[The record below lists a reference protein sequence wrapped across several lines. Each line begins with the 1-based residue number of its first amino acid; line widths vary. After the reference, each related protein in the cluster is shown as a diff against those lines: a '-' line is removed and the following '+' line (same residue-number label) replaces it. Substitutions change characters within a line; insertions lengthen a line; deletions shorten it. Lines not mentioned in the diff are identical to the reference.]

1 MELATERRGPCLS
14 RDELFAAAQ
23 EMRAMAITDIYAAGS
38 GHPGG
43 SLSIMD
49 VAAALY
55 LNVLNHDPADPAW
68 PRRDRVFW
76 SAGHKAP
83 ALYVALGRAGYFPL
97 DDTIALRRLGSN
109 FEGHPNRLKLPGV
122 EISSGSLGQ
131 GLSVAV
137 GSALAAKQRG
147 EAHRIFCI
155 MGDGEH
161 QEGSV
166 WEAVMA
172 AAHYKLDNLCA
183 IVDRNRLQID
193 GWVKEVMNVEP
204 LPAKYAAFGWNV
216 MEIDGHDI
224 DEILKAFAAA
234 ADHDKG
240 APSVIIANTVKGKGI
255 SFMENQAGWHGV
267 APNKEQFEKAMAELA
282 VPSMPPERVDRL
294 LANARLGADI
304 ATAKAR
310 KQVPMNE
317 RDFWW
322 NSREVMKVDMDPT
335 RMGFGRG
342 LEAAGEDLRVCT
354 VQADISSSI
363 RISDFAAKH
372 PERKDRVFS
381 VGIAEQNMMGVASG
395 LAKEGYIPVTGTYGV
410 FASGRCWDQ
419 LRTTVCYNNLN
430 VKIAGAH
437 GGISVGPDGATHQ
450 SLEEISLMSILPN
463 MHVEV
468 PCDSP
473 ETEKATRHC
482 LLQVDGPVYLRFAR
496 EATPVVTS
504 AETPY
509 QFGVANV
516 IRYRGARP
524 RFADAFETVLSTDYR
539 NEDEDATIVA
549 CGPMVPEAMRAA
561 WLLKEEFGLEVRV
574 LNMHSIKPL
583 DSRALIAAA
592 AQTRIVVTAEEH
604 QKGGFGDIIAGAI
617 LRERK
622 HFERPLLFDMVGVED
637 RFGLSGKPWEL
648 IQTFGLTAEHIAER
662 VLRLYARQVI
672 TQIQQPEAAEAPEA
686 PEATEATNA
695 AAPMSLEVLMAHA
708 AELLGPATPQTE
720 VAPMTAT
727 LECSQCQAQ
736 QSVYDYLSE
745 FPLPTDEY
753 CVECESRSQDG
764 CAACQAAWMRDNSA
778 FTYVCRDCREV
789 VAVC

>member
-1 MELATERRGPCLS
+1 MEPTNEHRGPRLN
-14 RDELFAAAQ
+14 REELLAAAQ
-23 EMRAMAITDIYAAGS
+23 EMRAIAIADIYAAGS

-55 LNVLNHDPADPAW
+55 LNVLNHDPANPTW
-68 PRRDRVFW
+68 PQRDRVFW

-83 ALYVALGRAGYFPL
+83 ALYVSLGRAGYFPL
-97 DDTIALRRLGSN
+97 EDTVSLRRLGSG

-137 GSALAAKQRG
+137 GSALAARQRG
-147 EAHRIFCI
+147 ESHRIFCI

-193 GWVKEVMNVEP
+193 GWVKDVMNVEP
-204 LPAKYAAFGWNV
+204 LTSKYATFGWNV
-216 MEIDGHDI
+216 IEIDGHNL
-224 DEILKAFAAA
+224 DEILSAFEAAA
-234 ADHDKG
+234 AHQG
-240 APSVIIANTVKGKGI
+240 NPTVIVANTIKGKGV

-267 APNKEQFEKAMAELA
+267 APNREQFEKAIAELA
-282 VPSMPPERVDRL
+282 TPAVPRERIDRM
-294 LANARLGADI
+294 LASAREGADAATEGARKLVPMANRNYWWNARD
-304 ATAKAR
+304 T
-310 KQVPMNE
+310 
-317 RDFWW
+317 
-322 NSREVMKVDMDPT
+322 MKVDMDPT

-342 LEAAGEDLRVCT
+342 LEIAGQDPRVCT
-354 VQADISSSI
+354 IQADISGSI

-381 VGIAEQNMMGVASG
+381 VGIAEQNMMGVAAG
-395 LAKEGYIPVTGTYGV
+395 LAKEGFIPVTGTYGV

-419 LRTTVCYNNLN
+419 LRTTVCYNNLD

-463 MHVEV
+463 MHVEA
-468 PCDSP
+468 PCDST

-482 LLQVDGPVYLRFAR
+482 LLDVPGPVYLRFAR
-496 EATPVVTS
+496 EATPVVTT

-509 QFGVANV
+509 KFGVANV
-516 IRYRGARP
+516 IRYRGPQP
-524 RFADAFETVLSTDYR
+524 RFIDAFETVLSSDYR
-539 NEDEDATIVA
+539 NEHEDATIVA
-549 CGPMVPEAMRAA
+549 CGPMLPEAMRAA
-561 WLLKEEFGLEVRV
+561 WLLREDFGIETRV
-574 LNMHSIKPL
+574 LNMHTIKPL
-583 DSRALIAAA
+583 DTRALIAAA
-592 AQTRIVVTAEEH
+592 EETQIVVTAEEH
-604 QKGGFGDIIAGAI
+604 QKGGFGNIIAGAI
-617 LRERK
+617 MRERIY
-622 HFERPLLFDMVGVED
+622 FERPLQFDMIGVED

-662 VLRLYARQVI
+662 VLRLYTKKLGLEI
-672 TQIQQPEAAEAPEA
+672 PE
-686 PEATEATNA
+686 
-695 AAPMSLEVLMAHA
+695 S
-708 AELLGPATPQTE
+708 E
-720 VAPMTAT
+720 VATMSEM
-727 LECSQCQAQ
+727 LECSQCHAQ
-736 QSVYDYLSE
+736 VPLQDYLSE
-745 FPLPTDEY
+745 APLPTDEY
-753 CVECESRSQDG
+753 CAECESRSRAG
-764 CAACQAAWMRDNSA
+764 CAACWLAWMKLNSS
-778 FTYVCRDCREV
+778 FTFRCRDCREV
-789 VAVC
+789 VAAC